1 VLRALC
7 DFFMATR
14 PMAPATRFQQ
24 RLPNLITAVRFAL
37 LPCVAWAFLRGDRGA
52 TFGLLAAIA
61 ISDWLDGFLA
71 RRWNASSALGAV
83 LDPIADKLAQVT
95 LLVLLAWGG
104 RAEFGIVPRWFVAL
118 VIGRDLFLVYG
129 ALRVR
134 ARLGRVAIKAR
145 WQGKLSTL
153 LVFGILF
160 AALVPAPQ
168 AITDLIAWVTAPIVV
183 SSAVRYYLD
192 GLEQARRAEITESA
206 EVS

>member
-1 VLRALC
+1 
-7 DFFMATR
+7 M
-14 PMAPATRFQQ
+14 
-24 RLPNLITAVRFAL
+24 RFAL
-37 LPCVAWAFLRGDRGA
+37 LPCVAWTFLHGDRGM
-52 TFGLLAAIA
+52 TFGVLAAIA
-61 ISDWLDGFLA
+61 LSDWLDGFLA

-104 RAEFGIVPRWFVAL
+104 RAEFGTVPRWFVAL

-134 ARLGRVAIKAR
+134 TRLGRVTIKAR

-168 AITDLIAWVTAPIVV
+168 RITDVLAWVTAPIVV
-183 SSAVRYYLD
+183 ASAVRYYLD
-192 GLEQARRAEITESA
+192 GLAQARIPEDS
-206 EVS
+206 EVA